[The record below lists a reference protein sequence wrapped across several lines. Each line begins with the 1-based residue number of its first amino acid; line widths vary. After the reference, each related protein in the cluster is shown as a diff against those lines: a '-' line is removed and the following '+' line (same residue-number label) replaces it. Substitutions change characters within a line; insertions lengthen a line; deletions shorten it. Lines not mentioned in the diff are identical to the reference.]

1 MQSGGGGG
9 GVEQES
15 SDIVPALRSA
25 LRPEPAGD
33 DGDDGEHVLSTRPRG
48 ESWAEPEPIL
58 TRARGQSWGAGSPMA
73 ASAEPAA
80 AGDDDDG
87 LGALSGDVIALSS
100 THVRSVQANDD
111 ARRREAALTTLASRG
126 QSPSELAV
134 RLRAP
139 SVLNAPADPLR
150 YSSPL
155 WGISCVAVRHP
166 PTSNPP

>member
-1 MQSGGGGG
+1 MEAQSGGGGG
-9 GVEQES
+9 GGGAEQES

-25 LRPEPAGD
+25 LRPPAT
-33 DGDDGEHVLSTRPRG
+33 GDDGEGGEHSPVLSTRPRG
-48 ESWAEPEPIL
+48 ESWAAEAEPVLL

-73 ASAEPAA
+73 ASAEPADT
-80 AGDDDDG
+80 GDVDG

-139 SVLNAPADPLR
+139 SVLNAAAN
-150 YSSPL
+150 S
-155 WGISCVAVRHP
+155 
-166 PTSNPP
+166 

>member
-1 MQSGGGGG
+1 MEAQSGCGGGGG
-9 GVEQES
+9 GAEQES

-25 LRPEPAGD
+25 LRPPAG
-33 DGDDGEHVLSTRPRG
+33 GDGEGGEHSPVLSTRPRG
-48 ESWAEPEPIL
+48 ESWAAEAEPVLL

-73 ASAEPAA
+73 ASAEPADT
-80 AGDDDDG
+80 GDVDG

-139 SVLNAPADPLR
+139 SVLNAAANR
-150 YSSPL
+150 
-155 WGISCVAVRHP
+155 
-166 PTSNPP
+166 

>member
-1 MQSGGGGG
+1 MEAQSGAGGGGG
-9 GVEQES
+9 GAEQES

-25 LRPEPAGD
+25 LRPPAAGD
-33 DGDDGEHVLSTRPRG
+33 DGEGGEHSPVLSTRPRG
-48 ESWAEPEPIL
+48 ESWAAEAEPVLL

-73 ASAEPAA
+73 ASAEPADT
-80 AGDDDDG
+80 GDVDG

-134 RLRAP
+134 RLRAI
-139 SVLNAPADPLR
+139 SVLNAAAN
-150 YSSPL
+150 S
-155 WGISCVAVRHP
+155 
-166 PTSNPP
+166 

>member
-1 MQSGGGGG
+1 MEAQSGAGGGGG
-9 GVEQES
+9 GAEQES

-25 LRPEPAGD
+25 LRPPAGD
-33 DGDDGEHVLSTRPRG
+33 DGEAGEHSPVLSTRPRG
-48 ESWAEPEPIL
+48 ESWAAEAEPVLL

-73 ASAEPAA
+73 ASAEPADT
-80 AGDDDDG
+80 GDVDG

-139 SVLNAPADPLR
+139 SVLNAAANR
-150 YSSPL
+150 
-155 WGISCVAVRHP
+155 
-166 PTSNPP
+166 

>member
-1 MQSGGGGG
+1 MIPDHTGELFVTTICGGMEPQSGAGGGGA
-9 GVEQES
+9 EQES

-25 LRPEPAGD
+25 LRPPAGS
-33 DGDDGEHVLSTRPRG
+33 GDDGEGGEHSPVLSTRPRG
-48 ESWAEPEPIL
+48 ESWAAEAEPVLL

-73 ASAEPAA
+73 ASAEPADT
-80 AGDDDDG
+80 GDVDG

-139 SVLNAPADPLR
+139 SVLNAAAN
-150 YSSPL
+150 S
-155 WGISCVAVRHP
+155 
-166 PTSNPP
+166 

>member
-1 MQSGGGGG
+1 MEAQSGAGGAGGGGA
-9 GVEQES
+9 EQES

-73 ASAEPAA
+73 ASAEPADT
-80 AGDDDDG
+80 GDVDG

-139 SVLNAPADPLR
+139 SVLNAAAN
-150 YSSPL
+150 S
-155 WGISCVAVRHP
+155 
-166 PTSNPP
+166 

>member
-1 MQSGGGGG
+1 MEAQSGAGGGGG
-9 GVEQES
+9 GAEQES

-25 LRPEPAGD
+25 LRPPAD
-33 DGDDGEHVLSTRPRG
+33 DDGEGGEHSPVLSTRPRG
-48 ESWAEPEPIL
+48 ESWAAEAEPVLL

-139 SVLNAPADPLR
+139 SVLNAAAN
-150 YSSPL
+150 S
-155 WGISCVAVRHP
+155 
-166 PTSNPP
+166 

>member
-1 MQSGGGGG
+1 MEAQSGAGGGGG
-9 GVEQES
+9 GAEQES

-25 LRPEPAGD
+25 LRPPAT
-33 DGDDGEHVLSTRPRG
+33 GDDGEGGEHSPVLSTRPRG
-48 ESWAEPEPIL
+48 ESWAAEAEPVLL

-73 ASAEPAA
+73 ASAEPADT
-80 AGDDDDG
+80 GDVDG

-139 SVLNAPADPLR
+139 SVLNAAAN
-150 YSSPL
+150 S
-155 WGISCVAVRHP
+155 
-166 PTSNPP
+166 